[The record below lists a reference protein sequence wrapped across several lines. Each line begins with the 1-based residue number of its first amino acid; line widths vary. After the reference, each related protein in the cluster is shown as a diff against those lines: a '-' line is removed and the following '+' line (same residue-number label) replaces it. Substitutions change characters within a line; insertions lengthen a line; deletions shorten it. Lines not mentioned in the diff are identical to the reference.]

1 MEKYKHPGDEE
12 RLRRLFAEFVT
23 SGKSVMLGVDGQM
36 PDPFSDYD
44 IQEIGVCASDLI
56 TDGFLIVSGERE
68 GAVYVISASHGYNP
82 VLVMPTKAMRRLK
95 QENEGNLTSNGASTS
110 NEKLKSVSKFLA
122 LGVWTIVIGL
132 ITGLLV
138 ALFSKKFGF

>member
-1 MEKYKHPGDEE
+1 
-12 RLRRLFAEFVT
+12 
-23 SGKSVMLGVDGQM
+23 MLGEDGQM
-36 PDPFSDYD
+36 PAQFSDYD

-56 TDGFLIVSGERE
+56 TDGFLIVSGEGE

-95 QENEGNLTSNGASTS
+95 QENERKLSADGASTS
-110 NEKLKSVSKFLA
+110 NDKLKSVSKFLA